1 METVLSMVVD
11 FYKFNG
17 VVKVLQS
24 HSSRGFI
31 FRLHI
36 SGCKSWLTGFYN
48 WKQFPAF
55 SLLLDCL

>member
-1 METVLSMVVD
+1 MSIVYILVLFVNIIIVGTMETVLSMVVD

-24 HSSRGFI
+24 HSSRGNI

-36 SGCKSWLTGFYN
+36 SGCKS
-48 WKQFPAF
+48 
-55 SLLLDCL
+55 